1 MRPLCNSVKTSEG
14 APEDSLWE
22 KSSYKT
28 RFASN
33 LAIKMA
39 AWITSQDAI
48 IMHLF
53 KQWNFK
59 STHVCFQI
67 TPQTVCNFS
76 VWLFPT
82 LLSFS
87 NMSSDC
93 LPERMHRHTCCIY
106 LAFSSVRFQMS
117 PQITCPWG
125 CKVTLVAFMWLNYIV
140 SIFLQGFYIWI
151 VQTKV
156 IISKILLHCHLC
168 VVFCPNCCIK
178 LTQIIFFWS
187 PIVTI
192 VYFSIT
198 YFHFLLIWWEKIH
211 VANFLQKL
219 PYM

>member
-1 MRPLCNSVKTSEG
+1 MCLLCNSVKTSEG
-14 APEDSLWE
+14 AHKDSLWE

-125 CKVTLVAFMWLNYIV
+125 CKVTLVAFVRLFSTVHFQMNPQITCPWRCKVTLVAFVWLFPAV
-140 SIFLQGFYIWI
+140 RFQM
-151 VQTKV
+151 
-156 IISKILLHCHLC
+156 
-168 VVFCPNCCIK
+168 CP
-178 LTQIIFFWS
+178 
-187 PIVTI
+187 
-192 VYFSIT
+192 
-198 YFHFLLIWWEKIH
+198 
-211 VANFLQKL
+211 
-219 PYM
+219 